1 MQNNNLY
8 VAIMAGGVGSRF
20 WPGSRE
26 ARPKQ
31 FLDIMGTGKTLLQMT
46 FERHLELC
54 PPENIYILTNQMY
67 KALVLEQLPQIT
79 EAQILCEPSRNNT
92 APCLAYVAFKLYG
105 LNENATFIVASSD
118 HIILNTPEYINKMR
132 LTANFAARYDALM
145 TLAIEPSRPDTG
157 YGYIRYDKNAI
168 QAGVYTVKEFCEKPD
183 LATAESFLKSG
194 DYAWNSGMFVWQA
207 NTLINAFEALAPDI
221 HAIFEHIKHD
231 LNTPNEQAAI
241 DEWYPRTRSISI
253 DFAIM
258 EGAQNVY
265 TVPSDFGWSDL
276 GTWNSLHAES
286 EKDAHNNVLHGTDIH
301 IYESQNSMIR
311 VPNDKLVV
319 IKGLD
324 DFIVID
330 EGDVLLICPKN
341 REQEIKAIT
350 QDLKR
355 DGKQA
360 FL

>member
-1 MQNNNLY
+1 M
-8 VAIMAGGVGSRF
+8 S
-20 WPGSRE
+20 
-26 ARPKQ
+26 
-31 FLDIMGTGKTLLQMT
+31 
-46 FERHLELC
+46 
-54 PPENIYILTNQMY
+54 
-67 KALVLEQLPQIT
+67 
-79 EAQILCEPSRNNT
+79 
-92 APCLAYVAFKLYG
+92 
-105 LNENATFIVASSD
+105 
-118 HIILNTPEYINKMR
+118 

-145 TLAIEPSRPDTG
+145 TLAIQPSRPDTG
-157 YGYIRYDKNAI
+157 YGYIRYDTEAI
-168 QAGVYTVKEFCEKPD
+168 QEGVYSVKEFCEKPD

-207 NTLINAFEALAPDI
+207 KNLINAFETLAPDI

-231 LNTPNEQAAI
+231 LNTANEQTAI

-286 EKDAHNNVLHGTDIH
+286 EKDVDNNVLQGEHIH
-301 IYESQNSMIR
+301 IYDSQNCMIR

-330 EGDVLLICPKN
+330 EGDVLLICPKS

>member
-46 FERHLELC
+46 FERHLDLC
-54 PPENIYILTNQMY
+54 PPENIYILTNKMY
-67 KALVLEQLPQIT
+67 KTLVLEQLPQIT

-105 LNENATFIVASSD
+105 LNESATFIVASSD

-168 QAGVYTVKEFCEKPD
+168 QPGVYIVKEFCEKPD

-207 NTLINAFEALAPDI
+207 NTLINAFETLAPDI

-286 EKDAHNNVLHGTDIH
+286 EKDADNNVLQGEHIH

-330 EGDVLLICPKN
+330 EGDVLLICPKS